1 MMGKPI
7 VIWMVGNNGMRNP
20 NRIMDGFRV
29 FSESP
34 FVGHLRKENEIEF
47 TKLLNEKGIIH
58 NEEGKDESGSHAR
71 KWRLVF
77 SRSGLIYPKLN
88 SSEGQ
93 QSDLGPLDDITP
105 FGRAFLK
112 ADTYPAIQEFFLRA
126 MSVEQVAVNKGTSHF
141 SPLRWIL
148 AIMVELEKRT
158 GTSELSRIEFAEG
171 VARVINFDLTGC
183 NAKLSA
189 KQSEI
194 TDALRDMNYQIEIV
208 YCHTGNQGMNEYASR
223 ALNSLLNQVNEDDST
238 ELLTF
243 TEIKLQDI
251 YEYLA
256 NGQINESIVLNDV
269 LISNWGSVDAPFKAY
284 YGTIQVSAVGEWYNQ
299 YGNQLFA
306 KNIRYYKGSTEVNQG
321 IKEVLKTQPEKFF
334 YYNNGIKLLCKKI
347 TKKLPYSTGNNVG
360 LFALE
365 GVSLVNGAQTTG
377 VIGAVCLENP
387 ELIESA
393 KVFVQ
398 MIDLGDAENDQAV
411 QITKLSNTQNRIDS
425 KDFVALDPQQDRL
438 RMELNLAG
446 IQYLYKSGS
455 KLDDPVHQI
464 SLDEA
469 IVSQAYTLDDLSIV
483 ALVKRNIGALTEN
496 IDRPPYKLLFNGAT
510 NSFAMYNGVQVLRSV
525 DFYIKQNEPTETG
538 RKRLVLIHGNR
549 FLLHLL
555 LQKVKIIDGYDT
567 TYLDNAVIDE
577 IVQTNFNE
585 LWNNIFSV
593 MQAKYP
599 EAYPA
604 HIFKNVGRLKELVTL
619 L

>member
-1 MMGKPI
+1 MSNLKMVRIQAKIDELFKELVDLSDVKNPDEKVNKFYSRSLAALAI
-7 VIWMVGNNGMRNP
+7 VMQCGVEYDIAAQS
-20 NRIMDGFRV
+20 ITDGYHDLGIDAV
-29 FSESP
+29 YNDTAQ
-34 FVGHLRKENEIEF
+34 K
-47 TKLLNEKGIIH
+47 KLILVQ
-58 NEEGKDESGSHAR
+58 S
-71 KWRLVF
+71 KWRKD
-77 SRSGLIYPKLN
+77 GLGSI
-88 SSEGQ
+88 S
-93 QSDLGPLDDITP
+93 
-105 FGRAFLK
+105 
-112 ADTYPAIQEFFLRA
+112 QEEA
-126 MSVEQVAVNKGTSHF
+126 ST
-141 SPLRWIL
+141 
-148 AIMVELEKRT
+148 
-158 GTSELSRIEFAEG
+158 FAEG
-171 VARVINFDLTGC
+171 VARVINFELTGC

-469 IVSQAYTLDDLSIV
+469 IVSQACTLDDLSIV

>member
-1 MMGKPI
+1 MSNLKMVRIQAKIDELFKELVDLSDVKNPDEKVNKFYSRSLAALAI
-7 VIWMVGNNGMRNP
+7 VMQCGVEYDIAAQS
-20 NRIMDGFRV
+20 ITDGYHDLGIDAV
-29 FSESP
+29 YNDTAQ
-34 FVGHLRKENEIEF
+34 K
-47 TKLLNEKGIIH
+47 KLILVQ
-58 NEEGKDESGSHAR
+58 S
-71 KWRLVF
+71 KWRKD
-77 SRSGLIYPKLN
+77 GLGSI
-88 SSEGQ
+88 S
-93 QSDLGPLDDITP
+93 
-105 FGRAFLK
+105 
-112 ADTYPAIQEFFLRA
+112 QEEA
-126 MSVEQVAVNKGTSHF
+126 ST
-141 SPLRWIL
+141 
-148 AIMVELEKRT
+148 
-158 GTSELSRIEFAEG
+158 FAEG

-425 KDFVALDPQQDRL
+425 KDFVTLDPQQDRL

-469 IVSQAYTLDDLSIV
+469 IVSQACTLDDLSIV

>member
-1 MMGKPI
+1 MSNLKMVRIQAKIDELFKELVDLSDVKNPDEKVNKFYSRSLAALAI
-7 VIWMVGNNGMRNP
+7 VMQCGVEYDIAAQS
-20 NRIMDGFRV
+20 ITDGYHDLGIDAV
-29 FSESP
+29 YNDTAQ
-34 FVGHLRKENEIEF
+34 K
-47 TKLLNEKGIIH
+47 KLILVQ
-58 NEEGKDESGSHAR
+58 S
-71 KWRLVF
+71 KWRKD
-77 SRSGLIYPKLN
+77 GLGSI
-88 SSEGQ
+88 S
-93 QSDLGPLDDITP
+93 
-105 FGRAFLK
+105 
-112 ADTYPAIQEFFLRA
+112 QEEA
-126 MSVEQVAVNKGTSHF
+126 ST
-141 SPLRWIL
+141 
-148 AIMVELEKRT
+148 
-158 GTSELSRIEFAEG
+158 FAEG

-194 TDALRDMNYQIEIV
+194 IDALRDMNYQIEIV

-469 IVSQAYTLDDLSIV
+469 IVSQACTLDDLSIV

>member
-1 MMGKPI
+1 MSNLKMVRIQAKIDELFKELVDLSDVKNPDEKVNKFYSRSLAALAI
-7 VIWMVGNNGMRNP
+7 VMQCGVEYDIAAQS
-20 NRIMDGFRV
+20 ITDGYHDLGIDAV
-29 FSESP
+29 YNDTAQ
-34 FVGHLRKENEIEF
+34 K
-47 TKLLNEKGIIH
+47 KLILVQ
-58 NEEGKDESGSHAR
+58 S
-71 KWRLVF
+71 KWRKD
-77 SRSGLIYPKLN
+77 GLGSI
-88 SSEGQ
+88 S
-93 QSDLGPLDDITP
+93 
-105 FGRAFLK
+105 
-112 ADTYPAIQEFFLRA
+112 QEEASTF
-126 MSVEQVAVNKGTSHF
+126 T
-141 SPLRWIL
+141 
-148 AIMVELEKRT
+148 
-158 GTSELSRIEFAEG
+158 EG

-299 YGNQLFA
+299 YGNQLFE

-469 IVSQAYTLDDLSIV
+469 IVSQACTLDDLSIV

>member
-1 MMGKPI
+1 MSNLKMVRIQAKIDELFKELVDLSDVKNPDEKVNKFYSRSLAALAI
-7 VIWMVGNNGMRNP
+7 VMQCGVEYDIAAQS
-20 NRIMDGFRV
+20 ITDGYHDLGIDAV
-29 FSESP
+29 YNDTAQ
-34 FVGHLRKENEIEF
+34 K
-47 TKLLNEKGIIH
+47 KLILVQ
-58 NEEGKDESGSHAR
+58 S
-71 KWRLVF
+71 KWRKD
-77 SRSGLIYPKLN
+77 GLGSI
-88 SSEGQ
+88 S
-93 QSDLGPLDDITP
+93 
-105 FGRAFLK
+105 
-112 ADTYPAIQEFFLRA
+112 QEEASTF
-126 MSVEQVAVNKGTSHF
+126 T
-141 SPLRWIL
+141 
-148 AIMVELEKRT
+148 
-158 GTSELSRIEFAEG
+158 EG

-469 IVSQAYTLDDLSIV
+469 IVSQACTLDDLSIV

-577 IVQTNFNE
+577 IVRTNFNE
-585 LWNNIFSV
+585 LWNNIFSA

>member
-1 MMGKPI
+1 MSNLKMVRIQAKIDELFKELVDLSDVKNSDEKVNKFYSRSLAALAI
-7 VIWMVGNNGMRNP
+7 VMQCGVEYDIAAQS
-20 NRIMDGFRV
+20 ITDGYHDLGIDAV
-29 FSESP
+29 YNDTAQ
-34 FVGHLRKENEIEF
+34 K
-47 TKLLNEKGIIH
+47 KLILVQ
-58 NEEGKDESGSHAR
+58 S
-71 KWRLVF
+71 KWRKD
-77 SRSGLIYPKLN
+77 GLGSI
-88 SSEGQ
+88 S
-93 QSDLGPLDDITP
+93 
-105 FGRAFLK
+105 
-112 ADTYPAIQEFFLRA
+112 QEEASTF
-126 MSVEQVAVNKGTSHF
+126 T
-141 SPLRWIL
+141 
-148 AIMVELEKRT
+148 
-158 GTSELSRIEFAEG
+158 EG

-256 NGQINESIVLNDV
+256 NGQINESIALNDV

-469 IVSQAYTLDDLSIV
+469 IVSQACTLDDLSIV

>member
-1 MMGKPI
+1 MSNLKMVRIQAKIDELFKELVDLSDVKNPDEKVNKFYSRSLAALAI
-7 VIWMVGNNGMRNP
+7 VMQCGVEYDIAAQS
-20 NRIMDGFRV
+20 ITDGYHDLGIDAV
-29 FSESP
+29 YNDTAQ
-34 FVGHLRKENEIEF
+34 K
-47 TKLLNEKGIIH
+47 KLILVQ
-58 NEEGKDESGSHAR
+58 S
-71 KWRLVF
+71 KWRKD
-77 SRSGLIYPKLN
+77 GLGSI
-88 SSEGQ
+88 S
-93 QSDLGPLDDITP
+93 
-105 FGRAFLK
+105 
-112 ADTYPAIQEFFLRA
+112 QEEASTF
-126 MSVEQVAVNKGTSHF
+126 T
-141 SPLRWIL
+141 
-148 AIMVELEKRT
+148 
-158 GTSELSRIEFAEG
+158 EG

-469 IVSQAYTLDDLSIV
+469 IVSQACTLDDLSIV

-599 EAYPA
+599 ETYPA

>member
-1 MMGKPI
+1 MSNLKMVRIQAKIDELFKELVDLSDVKNPDEKVNKFYSRSLAALAI
-7 VIWMVGNNGMRNP
+7 VMQCGVEYDIAAQS
-20 NRIMDGFRV
+20 ITDGYHDLGIDAV
-29 FSESP
+29 YNDTAQ
-34 FVGHLRKENEIEF
+34 K
-47 TKLLNEKGIIH
+47 KLILVQ
-58 NEEGKDESGSHAR
+58 S
-71 KWRLVF
+71 KWRKD
-77 SRSGLIYPKLN
+77 GLGSI
-88 SSEGQ
+88 S
-93 QSDLGPLDDITP
+93 
-105 FGRAFLK
+105 
-112 ADTYPAIQEFFLRA
+112 QEEASTF
-126 MSVEQVAVNKGTSHF
+126 T
-141 SPLRWIL
+141 
-148 AIMVELEKRT
+148 
-158 GTSELSRIEFAEG
+158 EG
-171 VARVINFDLTGC
+171 VAQVINFDLTGC

-469 IVSQAYTLDDLSIV
+469 IVSQACTLDDLSIV

>member
-1 MMGKPI
+1 MSNLKMVRIQAKIDELFKELVDLSDVKNPDEKVNKFYSRSLAALAI
-7 VIWMVGNNGMRNP
+7 VMQCGVEYDIAAQS
-20 NRIMDGFRV
+20 ITDGYHDLGIDAV
-29 FSESP
+29 YNDTAQ
-34 FVGHLRKENEIEF
+34 K
-47 TKLLNEKGIIH
+47 KLILVQ
-58 NEEGKDESGSHAR
+58 S
-71 KWRLVF
+71 KWRKD
-77 SRSGLIYPKLN
+77 GLGSI
-88 SSEGQ
+88 S
-93 QSDLGPLDDITP
+93 
-105 FGRAFLK
+105 
-112 ADTYPAIQEFFLRA
+112 QEEASTF
-126 MSVEQVAVNKGTSHF
+126 T
-141 SPLRWIL
+141 
-148 AIMVELEKRT
+148 
-158 GTSELSRIEFAEG
+158 EG

-469 IVSQAYTLDDLSIV
+469 IVSQACTLDDLSIV

>member
-1 MMGKPI
+1 MSNLKMVRIQAKIDELFKELVDLSDVKNPDEKVNKFYSRSLAALAI
-7 VIWMVGNNGMRNP
+7 VMQCGVEYDIAAQS
-20 NRIMDGFRV
+20 ITDGYHDLGIDAV
-29 FSESP
+29 YNDTAQ
-34 FVGHLRKENEIEF
+34 K
-47 TKLLNEKGIIH
+47 KLILVQ
-58 NEEGKDESGSHAR
+58 S
-71 KWRLVF
+71 KWRKD
-77 SRSGLIYPKLN
+77 GLGSI
-88 SSEGQ
+88 S
-93 QSDLGPLDDITP
+93 
-105 FGRAFLK
+105 
-112 ADTYPAIQEFFLRA
+112 QEEA
-126 MSVEQVAVNKGTSHF
+126 ST
-141 SPLRWIL
+141 
-148 AIMVELEKRT
+148 
-158 GTSELSRIEFAEG
+158 FAEG

-469 IVSQAYTLDDLSIV
+469 IVSQACTLDDLSIV

-555 LQKVKIIDGYDT
+555 LQKDKISDGYDT

>member
-1 MMGKPI
+1 MSNLKMVRIQAKIDELFKELVDLSDVKNPDEKVNKFYSRSLAALAI
-7 VIWMVGNNGMRNP
+7 VMQCGVEYDIAAQS
-20 NRIMDGFRV
+20 ITDGYHDLGIDAV
-29 FSESP
+29 YNDTAQ
-34 FVGHLRKENEIEF
+34 K
-47 TKLLNEKGIIH
+47 KLILVQ
-58 NEEGKDESGSHAR
+58 S
-71 KWRLVF
+71 KWRKD
-77 SRSGLIYPKLN
+77 GLGSI
-88 SSEGQ
+88 S
-93 QSDLGPLDDITP
+93 
-105 FGRAFLK
+105 
-112 ADTYPAIQEFFLRA
+112 QEEA
-126 MSVEQVAVNKGTSHF
+126 ST
-141 SPLRWIL
+141 
-148 AIMVELEKRT
+148 
-158 GTSELSRIEFAEG
+158 FAEG

-469 IVSQAYTLDDLSIV
+469 IVSQACTLDDLSIV

-604 HIFKNVGRLKELVTL
+604 QIFKNVGRLKELVTL

>member
-1 MMGKPI
+1 MSNLKMVRIQAKIDELFKELVDLSDVKNPDEKVNKFYSRSLAALAI
-7 VIWMVGNNGMRNP
+7 VMQCGVEYDIAAQS
-20 NRIMDGFRV
+20 ITDGYHDLGIDAV
-29 FSESP
+29 YNDTAQ
-34 FVGHLRKENEIEF
+34 K
-47 TKLLNEKGIIH
+47 KLILVQ
-58 NEEGKDESGSHAR
+58 S
-71 KWRLVF
+71 KWRKD
-77 SRSGLIYPKLN
+77 GLGSI
-88 SSEGQ
+88 S
-93 QSDLGPLDDITP
+93 
-105 FGRAFLK
+105 
-112 ADTYPAIQEFFLRA
+112 QEEASTF
-126 MSVEQVAVNKGTSHF
+126 T
-141 SPLRWIL
+141 
-148 AIMVELEKRT
+148 
-158 GTSELSRIEFAEG
+158 EG

-306 KNIRYYKGSTEVNQG
+306 RNIRYYKGSTEVNQG

-377 VIGAVCLENP
+377 VIGTVCLENP

-469 IVSQAYTLDDLSIV
+469 IVSQACTLDDLSIV

>member
-1 MMGKPI
+1 MSNLKMVRIQAKIDELFKELVDLSDVKNPDEKVNKFYSRSLAALAI
-7 VIWMVGNNGMRNP
+7 VMQCGVEYDIAAQS
-20 NRIMDGFRV
+20 ITDGYHDLGIDAV
-29 FSESP
+29 YNDTAQ
-34 FVGHLRKENEIEF
+34 K
-47 TKLLNEKGIIH
+47 KLILVQ
-58 NEEGKDESGSHAR
+58 S
-71 KWRLVF
+71 KWRKD
-77 SRSGLIYPKLN
+77 GLGSI
-88 SSEGQ
+88 S
-93 QSDLGPLDDITP
+93 
-105 FGRAFLK
+105 
-112 ADTYPAIQEFFLRA
+112 QEEASTF
-126 MSVEQVAVNKGTSHF
+126 T
-141 SPLRWIL
+141 
-148 AIMVELEKRT
+148 
-158 GTSELSRIEFAEG
+158 EG

-365 GVSLVNGAQTTG
+365 SVSLVNGAQTTG

-469 IVSQAYTLDDLSIV
+469 IVSQACTLDDLSIV

>member
-1 MMGKPI
+1 MSNLKMVRIQAKIDELFKELVDLSDVKNPDEKVNKFYSRSLAALAI
-7 VIWMVGNNGMRNP
+7 VMQCGVEYDIAAQS
-20 NRIMDGFRV
+20 ITDGYHDLGIDAV
-29 FSESP
+29 YNDTAQ
-34 FVGHLRKENEIEF
+34 K
-47 TKLLNEKGIIH
+47 KLILVQ
-58 NEEGKDESGSHAR
+58 S
-71 KWRLVF
+71 KWRKD
-77 SRSGLIYPKLN
+77 GLGSI
-88 SSEGQ
+88 S
-93 QSDLGPLDDITP
+93 
-105 FGRAFLK
+105 
-112 ADTYPAIQEFFLRA
+112 QEEASTF
-126 MSVEQVAVNKGTSHF
+126 T
-141 SPLRWIL
+141 
-148 AIMVELEKRT
+148 
-158 GTSELSRIEFAEG
+158 EG

-469 IVSQAYTLDDLSIV
+469 IVSQACTLDDLSIV

-599 EAYPA
+599 EVYPA

>member
-1 MMGKPI
+1 MSNLKMVRIQAKIDKLFKELVDLSDVKNPDEKVNKFYSRSLAALAI
-7 VIWMVGNNGMRNP
+7 VMQCGVEYDIAAQS
-20 NRIMDGFRV
+20 ITDGYHDLGIDAV
-29 FSESP
+29 YNDTAQ
-34 FVGHLRKENEIEF
+34 K
-47 TKLLNEKGIIH
+47 KLILVQ
-58 NEEGKDESGSHAR
+58 S
-71 KWRLVF
+71 KWRKD
-77 SRSGLIYPKLN
+77 GLGSI
-88 SSEGQ
+88 S
-93 QSDLGPLDDITP
+93 
-105 FGRAFLK
+105 
-112 ADTYPAIQEFFLRA
+112 QEEASTF
-126 MSVEQVAVNKGTSHF
+126 T
-141 SPLRWIL
+141 
-148 AIMVELEKRT
+148 
-158 GTSELSRIEFAEG
+158 EG

-469 IVSQAYTLDDLSIV
+469 IVSQACTLDDLSIV

>member
-1 MMGKPI
+1 M
-7 VIWMVGNNGMRNP
+7 
-20 NRIMDGFRV
+20 
-29 FSESP
+29 
-34 FVGHLRKENEIEF
+34 
-47 TKLLNEKGIIH
+47 
-58 NEEGKDESGSHAR
+58 
-71 KWRLVF
+71 
-77 SRSGLIYPKLN
+77 
-88 SSEGQ
+88 
-93 QSDLGPLDDITP
+93 
-105 FGRAFLK
+105 
-112 ADTYPAIQEFFLRA
+112 
-126 MSVEQVAVNKGTSHF
+126 
-141 SPLRWIL
+141 
-148 AIMVELEKRT
+148 
-158 GTSELSRIEFAEG
+158 
-171 VARVINFDLTGC
+171 
-183 NAKLSA
+183 
-189 KQSEI
+189 
-194 TDALRDMNYQIEIV
+194 
-208 YCHTGNQGMNEYASR
+208 
-223 ALNSLLNQVNEDDST
+223 
-238 ELLTF
+238 
-243 TEIKLQDI
+243 
-251 YEYLA
+251 
-256 NGQINESIVLNDV
+256 LNDV

-321 IKEVLKTQPEKFF
+321 IKEVLKTQPE
-334 YYNNGIKLLCKKI
+334 KI

-469 IVSQAYTLDDLSIV
+469 IVSQACTLDDLSIV

>member
-1 MMGKPI
+1 MSNLKMVRIQAKIDELFKELVDLSDVKNPDEKVNKFYSRSLAALAI
-7 VIWMVGNNGMRNP
+7 VMQCGVEYDIAAQS
-20 NRIMDGFRV
+20 ITDGYHDLGIDAV
-29 FSESP
+29 YNDTAQ
-34 FVGHLRKENEIEF
+34 K
-47 TKLLNEKGIIH
+47 KLILVQ
-58 NEEGKDESGSHAR
+58 S
-71 KWRLVF
+71 KWRKD
-77 SRSGLIYPKLN
+77 GLGSI
-88 SSEGQ
+88 S
-93 QSDLGPLDDITP
+93 
-105 FGRAFLK
+105 
-112 ADTYPAIQEFFLRA
+112 QEEA
-126 MSVEQVAVNKGTSHF
+126 ST
-141 SPLRWIL
+141 
-148 AIMVELEKRT
+148 
-158 GTSELSRIEFAEG
+158 FAEG

-469 IVSQAYTLDDLSIV
+469 IVSQACTLDDLSIV

-496 IDRPPYKLLFNGAT
+496 IDRPPYKLLFNDAT

>member
-1 MMGKPI
+1 MSNLKMVRIQAKIDKLFKELVDLSDVKNPDEKVNKFYSRSLAALAI
-7 VIWMVGNNGMRNP
+7 VMQCGVEYDIAAQS
-20 NRIMDGFRV
+20 ITDGYHDLGIDAV
-29 FSESP
+29 YNDTAQ
-34 FVGHLRKENEIEF
+34 K
-47 TKLLNEKGIIH
+47 KLILVQ
-58 NEEGKDESGSHAR
+58 S
-71 KWRLVF
+71 KWRKD
-77 SRSGLIYPKLN
+77 GLGSI
-88 SSEGQ
+88 S
-93 QSDLGPLDDITP
+93 
-105 FGRAFLK
+105 
-112 ADTYPAIQEFFLRA
+112 QEEA
-126 MSVEQVAVNKGTSHF
+126 ST
-141 SPLRWIL
+141 
-148 AIMVELEKRT
+148 
-158 GTSELSRIEFAEG
+158 FAEG

-469 IVSQAYTLDDLSIV
+469 IVSQACTLDDLSIV

>member
-1 MMGKPI
+1 MSNLKMVRIQAKIDELSKELVDLSDVKNPDEKVNKFYSRSLAALAI
-7 VIWMVGNNGMRNP
+7 VMQCGVEYDIAAQS
-20 NRIMDGFRV
+20 ITDGYHDLGIDAV
-29 FSESP
+29 YNDTAQ
-34 FVGHLRKENEIEF
+34 K
-47 TKLLNEKGIIH
+47 KLILVQ
-58 NEEGKDESGSHAR
+58 S
-71 KWRLVF
+71 KWRKD
-77 SRSGLIYPKLN
+77 GLGSI
-88 SSEGQ
+88 S
-93 QSDLGPLDDITP
+93 
-105 FGRAFLK
+105 
-112 ADTYPAIQEFFLRA
+112 QEEA
-126 MSVEQVAVNKGTSHF
+126 ST
-141 SPLRWIL
+141 
-148 AIMVELEKRT
+148 
-158 GTSELSRIEFAEG
+158 FAEG

-469 IVSQAYTLDDLSIV
+469 IVSQACTLDDLSIV

>member
-1 MMGKPI
+1 MSNLKMVRIQAKIDELFKELVDLSDVKNPDEKVNKFYSRSLAALAI
-7 VIWMVGNNGMRNP
+7 VMQCGAEYDIAAQS
-20 NRIMDGFRV
+20 ITDGYHDLGIDAV
-29 FSESP
+29 YNDTAQ
-34 FVGHLRKENEIEF
+34 K
-47 TKLLNEKGIIH
+47 KLILVQ
-58 NEEGKDESGSHAR
+58 S
-71 KWRLVF
+71 KWRKD
-77 SRSGLIYPKLN
+77 GLGSI
-88 SSEGQ
+88 S
-93 QSDLGPLDDITP
+93 
-105 FGRAFLK
+105 
-112 ADTYPAIQEFFLRA
+112 QEEASTF
-126 MSVEQVAVNKGTSHF
+126 T
-141 SPLRWIL
+141 
-148 AIMVELEKRT
+148 
-158 GTSELSRIEFAEG
+158 EG

-284 YGTIQVSAVGEWYNQ
+284 YGTIPVSAVGEWYNQ

-469 IVSQAYTLDDLSIV
+469 IVSQACTLDDLSIV

-496 IDRPPYKLLFNGAT
+496 IDRPPYKLLFYCAT

>member
-1 MMGKPI
+1 MSNLKMVRIQAKIDELFKELVDLSDVKNLDEKVNKFYSRSLAALAI
-7 VIWMVGNNGMRNP
+7 VMQCGVEYDIAAQS
-20 NRIMDGFRV
+20 ITDGYHDLGIDAV
-29 FSESP
+29 YNDTAQ
-34 FVGHLRKENEIEF
+34 K
-47 TKLLNEKGIIH
+47 KLILVQ
-58 NEEGKDESGSHAR
+58 S
-71 KWRLVF
+71 KWRKD
-77 SRSGLIYPKLN
+77 GLGSI
-88 SSEGQ
+88 S
-93 QSDLGPLDDITP
+93 
-105 FGRAFLK
+105 
-112 ADTYPAIQEFFLRA
+112 QEEA
-126 MSVEQVAVNKGTSHF
+126 ST
-141 SPLRWIL
+141 
-148 AIMVELEKRT
+148 
-158 GTSELSRIEFAEG
+158 FAEG

-469 IVSQAYTLDDLSIV
+469 IVSQACTLDDLSIV

>member
-1 MMGKPI
+1 MSNLKMVRIQAKIDELFKELVDLSDVKNPDEKVNKFYSRSLAALAI
-7 VIWMVGNNGMRNP
+7 VMQCGVEYDIAAQS
-20 NRIMDGFRV
+20 ITDGYHDLGIDAV
-29 FSESP
+29 YNDTAQ
-34 FVGHLRKENEIEF
+34 K
-47 TKLLNEKGIIH
+47 KLILVQ
-58 NEEGKDESGSHAR
+58 S
-71 KWRLVF
+71 KWRKD
-77 SRSGLIYPKLN
+77 GLGSI
-88 SSEGQ
+88 S
-93 QSDLGPLDDITP
+93 
-105 FGRAFLK
+105 
-112 ADTYPAIQEFFLRA
+112 QEEA
-126 MSVEQVAVNKGTSHF
+126 ST
-141 SPLRWIL
+141 
-148 AIMVELEKRT
+148 
-158 GTSELSRIEFAEG
+158 FAEG

-194 TDALRDMNYQIEIV
+194 TDALRDMNYQIGIV

-469 IVSQAYTLDDLSIV
+469 IVSQACTLDDLSIV

>member
-1 MMGKPI
+1 MSNLKMVRIQAKIDELFKELVDLSDVKNPDEKVNKFYSRSLAALAI
-7 VIWMVGNNGMRNP
+7 VMQCGVEYDIAAQS
-20 NRIMDGFRV
+20 ITDGYHDLGIDAV
-29 FSESP
+29 YNDTAQ
-34 FVGHLRKENEIEF
+34 K
-47 TKLLNEKGIIH
+47 KLILVQ
-58 NEEGKDESGSHAR
+58 S
-71 KWRLVF
+71 KWRKD
-77 SRSGLIYPKLN
+77 GLGSI
-88 SSEGQ
+88 S
-93 QSDLGPLDDITP
+93 
-105 FGRAFLK
+105 
-112 ADTYPAIQEFFLRA
+112 QEEA
-126 MSVEQVAVNKGTSHF
+126 ST
-141 SPLRWIL
+141 
-148 AIMVELEKRT
+148 
-158 GTSELSRIEFAEG
+158 FAEG

-365 GVSLVNGAQTTG
+365 GVSLVNGAQTPG

-469 IVSQAYTLDDLSIV
+469 IVSQACTLDDLSIV

>member
-1 MMGKPI
+1 MSNLKMVRIQAKIDELFKELVDLSDVKNPDEKVNKFYSRSLAALAI
-7 VIWMVGNNGMRNP
+7 VMQCGVEYDIAAQS
-20 NRIMDGFRV
+20 ITDGYHDLGIDAV
-29 FSESP
+29 YNDTAQ
-34 FVGHLRKENEIEF
+34 K
-47 TKLLNEKGIIH
+47 KLILVQ
-58 NEEGKDESGSHAR
+58 S
-71 KWRLVF
+71 KWRKD
-77 SRSGLIYPKLN
+77 GLGSI
-88 SSEGQ
+88 S
-93 QSDLGPLDDITP
+93 
-105 FGRAFLK
+105 
-112 ADTYPAIQEFFLRA
+112 QEEASTF
-126 MSVEQVAVNKGTSHF
+126 T
-141 SPLRWIL
+141 
-148 AIMVELEKRT
+148 
-158 GTSELSRIEFAEG
+158 EG

-243 TEIKLQDI
+243 TEIKLHDI

-284 YGTIQVSAVGEWYNQ
+284 YGTIPVSAVGEWYNQ

-469 IVSQAYTLDDLSIV
+469 IVSQACTLDDLSIV

>member
-1 MMGKPI
+1 MVRIQAKIDELFKELVDLSDVKNPDEKVNKFYSRSLAALAI
-7 VIWMVGNNGMRNP
+7 VMQCGVEYDIAAQS
-20 NRIMDGFRV
+20 ITDGYHDLGIDAV
-29 FSESP
+29 YNDTAQ
-34 FVGHLRKENEIEF
+34 K
-47 TKLLNEKGIIH
+47 KLILVQ
-58 NEEGKDESGSHAR
+58 S
-71 KWRLVF
+71 KWRKD
-77 SRSGLIYPKLN
+77 GLGSI
-88 SSEGQ
+88 S
-93 QSDLGPLDDITP
+93 
-105 FGRAFLK
+105 
-112 ADTYPAIQEFFLRA
+112 QEEASTF
-126 MSVEQVAVNKGTSHF
+126 T
-141 SPLRWIL
+141 
-148 AIMVELEKRT
+148 
-158 GTSELSRIEFAEG
+158 EG

-347 TKKLPYSTGNNVG
+347 TKKLPYNTGNNVG

-469 IVSQAYTLDDLSIV
+469 IVSQACTLDDLSIV